1 LVLSKS
7 LDRALTAHRLL
18 SHFRAIYLLWESRLY
33 EDVGAVSLID
43 SSGIL
48 TERWLILINGLVAGC
63 WNVSL
68 ERAID
73 EADGS

>member
-1 LVLSKS
+1 METSLKLVTGDSPVGLSK
-7 LDRALTAHRLL
+7 LPGRALTAHRLL

-48 TERWLILINGLVAGC
+48 TEELRLF
-63 WNVSL
+63 
-68 ERAID
+68 
-73 EADGS
+73 